1 MAKAKLMKSTN
12 SLRKNLSGEVKDMI
26 LHNNDWFYVRCFVFV
41 VFVVVVIATS
51 FFFLTSLT
59 AITNELEVSLCA

>member
-41 VFVVVVIATS
+41 VFVVVVIAAS
-51 FFFLTSLT
+51 FFFSYQSNCHYKRT
-59 AITNELEVSLCA
+59 

>member
-12 SLRKNLSGEVKDMI
+12 SLLKNLSVEIKDMI

-41 VFVVVVIATS
+41 VFVVVAIAAWF
-51 FFFLTSLT
+51 FFFLP
-59 AITNELEVSLCA
+59 V